1 MQSRDLPSLQ
11 EGHLERMRRSC
22 QPGDGQGATGQAV
35 YMPVSAASG
44 TGAAGESR
52 PHRVLVFTTPSCPWC
67 GRAKSYLREQGV
79 RFREIDVSR
88 DAAAARDL
96 VRRSGQMGVPVIEI
110 DGKPIVGFDRPKI
123 DRLLG
128 LRG

>member
-1 MQSRDLPSLQ
+1 M
-11 EGHLERMRRSC
+11 
-22 QPGDGQGATGQAV
+22 
-35 YMPVSAASG
+35 SAASSAGAG
-44 TGAAGESR
+44 TAHRA
-52 PHRVLVFTTPSCPWC
+52 HRVLVFTTPSCPWC
-67 GRAKSYLREQGV
+67 NRAKAYLRQRRV
-79 RFREIDVSR
+79 PFREVDVSR

-110 DGKPIVGFDRPKI
+110 DGRPVVGFDRPQI

>member
-1 MQSRDLPSLQ
+1 MSAVPSA
-11 EGHLERMRRSC
+11 RA
-22 QPGDGQGATGQAV
+22 GAPHRA
-35 YMPVSAASG
+35 
-44 TGAAGESR
+44 
-52 PHRVLVFTTPSCPWC
+52 HRVLVFTTPSCPWC
-67 GRAKSYLREQGV
+67 NWAKAYLRERRV
-79 RFREIDVSR
+79 SFREIDVSR

-110 DGKPIVGFDRPKI
+110 DGRPVVGFDRPQI